1 VKSFLDTSVLVAAF
15 HVEHPHH
22 EPSFDLFVR
31 CQKVDACC
39 GLHSLAEVY
48 GTLTGMRVASR
59 RASGD
64 QALLF
69 IGNICERL
77 SIVGLNEQ
85 EYFQALEASA
95 AAGIVGGAIYDSIL
109 GHCALKAGAETI
121 YTWNT
126 KDFLSS
132 RCGELL
138 RRTSHRTGRAGHAS
152 GSLGRYFRR
161 PGRAGQKSS

>member
-22 EPSFDLFVR
+22 PPSFDLFVR
-31 CQKVDACC
+31 CKKDDACC

-69 IGNICERL
+69 IGNIRERFML
-77 SIVGLNEQ
+77 VGLDER
-85 EYFQALEASA
+85 EYSQTLQDSA
-95 AAGIVGGAIYDSIL
+95 AAGITGGAIYDALL
-109 GHCALKAGAETI
+109 GQCALKAHAETL

-126 KDFLSS
+126 KDFL
-132 RCGELL
+132 RLPAAIA
-138 RRTSHRTGRAGHAS
+138 GRVKTPDQAGM
-152 GSLGRYFRR
+152 
-161 PGRAGQKSS
+161 